1 MYAHVYK
8 NNPTAGAADGSLVSE
23 GDNSNPVVAGPLDA
37 SKNEESAVIK
47 LAIRCEAGYNTVGET
62 VIALT
67 GTSADKWAL
76 SLNGSNWG
84 DYGASLTIPTAIT
97 TVNTVFYAKAK
108 AVSTENPVNDTT
120 VKMTVNAMF
129 VPV

>member
-23 GDNSNPVVAGPLDA
+23 GDNSNPVMAGPLDA
-37 SKNEESAVIK
+37 SKNEESTVIK
-47 LAIRCEAGYNTVGET
+47 LAIRCEAGYNTSGNT
-62 VIALT
+62 VITPT

-76 SLNGSNWG
+76 SLDGVTWG
-84 DYGASLTIPTAIT
+84 AYGAALTITTAIT

-108 AVSTENPVNDTT
+108 AVSTENPVNDTAVKIQVSSTFVT
-120 VKMTVNAMF
+120 V
-129 VPV
+129 